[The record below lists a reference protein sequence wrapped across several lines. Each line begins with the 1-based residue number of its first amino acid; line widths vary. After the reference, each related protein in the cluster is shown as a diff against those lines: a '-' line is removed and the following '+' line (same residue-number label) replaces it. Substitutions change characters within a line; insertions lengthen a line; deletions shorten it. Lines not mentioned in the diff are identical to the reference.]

1 MTIDKLLENIEDEYG
16 AMSFGD
22 TLKAWRECEEMTQAQ
37 FSKKL
42 SMSPSSLGDLE
53 SGRRIPTPS
62 RVVRIA
68 KKLGI
73 GEAPLILLSLRDYLR
88 SHGLEYQIDLKKSA

>member
-1 MTIDKLLENIEDEYG
+1 MTIDKLLKNIEDEYG
-16 AMSFGD
+16 TMSFGD
-22 TLKAWRECEEMTQAQ
+22 TLKAWRKCEEMTQTQ

-42 SMSPSSLGDLE
+42 GMSPSSLGDLE

-68 KKLGI
+68 KNL
-73 GEAPLILLSLRDYLR
+73 A
-88 SHGLEYQIDLKKSA
+88 